1 VSLHNRSP
9 RHPWWGLA
17 GWLAVTF
24 IAAAAGSVA
33 STQAP
38 DFYAQL
44 VRPSWAPPA
53 SLFGPVWSVL
63 YTLMALAAWL
73 VWRVGGFAGARTA
86 LTLYLVQLVFNALW
100 TWFFFGWQRGGMAFA
115 DIVLNALLVAA
126 TLLAF
131 WRIRPLAGALLV
143 PYLLWVT
150 FAAALNYTIW
160 QLNPQLLG

>member
-1 VSLHNRSP
+1 V
-9 RHPWWGLA
+9 
-17 GWLAVTF
+17 
-24 IAAAAGSVA
+24 
-33 STQAP
+33 
-38 DFYAQL
+38 
-44 VRPSWAPPA
+44 
-53 SLFGPVWSVL
+53 
-63 YTLMALAAWL
+63 
-73 VWRVGGFAGARTA
+73 
-86 LTLYLVQLVFNALW
+86 
-100 TWFFFGWQRGGMAFA
+100 AFA